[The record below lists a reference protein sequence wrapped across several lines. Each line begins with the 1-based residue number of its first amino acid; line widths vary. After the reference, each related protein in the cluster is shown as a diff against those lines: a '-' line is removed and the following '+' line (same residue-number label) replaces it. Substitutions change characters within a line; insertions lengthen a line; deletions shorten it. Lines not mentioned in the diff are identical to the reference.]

1 MIRTSGELRISNY
14 LLFQCAYSE
23 FYFSDVLWPD
33 FTPELL
39 RQALADYA
47 ARNRRFGKTQEQ
59 MA

>member
-1 MIRTSGELRISNY
+1 Y